1 MEVLLMVVDIHIL
14 NAGSL
19 KEKRRILN
27 SIKDNLRN
35 KFNISISEIDY
46 HDLWQRSNIG
56 LVRIN
61 RNNTTQPFDRMLNYL
76 RSIILAAYGYTT
88 LKLQVLPL
96 LLGY

>member
-46 HDLWQRSNIG
+46 HDLWQRSKIG

-76 RSIILAAYGYTT
+76 RSIRNINIIDYEIT
-88 LKLQVLPL
+88 KLL
-96 LLGY
+96 

>member
-76 RSIILAAYGYTT
+76 RSIRNINIIDYEIT
-88 LKLQVLPL
+88 KLL
-96 LLGY
+96 